1 MFGGQLSGAHFFLP
15 NNKHLANRHD
25 FSHLMHYPADL
36 PADKTLPPPVI
47 AVSPLKR
54 TVTVFHVRNEV
65 EKHAIIYYNFN
76 SYNYE
81 K

>member
-1 MFGGQLSGAHFFLP
+1 
-15 NNKHLANRHD
+15 
-25 FSHLMHYPADL
+25 MHYPADL

-76 SYNYE
+76 SYNY
-81 K
+81 KK